1 MIEIKITGNSIP
13 ELADK
18 LLAMGR
24 AMQAQS
30 SHAADNAAR
39 EAMQA
44 ERDRARATIN
54 PEQIAAVA
62 DASAPT
68 LVEAERILKEK
79 RTRKKAEPA
88 PVTVVEDAAEE
99 QVDAETGEVTEGTV
113 PHIDDAM
120 AATLKAV
127 ERVGRDKV
135 VAILSQF
142 GAAKARDVPEAQRA
156 EYITML
162 GDA

>member
-18 LLAMGR
+18 LLAMGSALR
-24 AMQAQS
+24 VQS
-30 SHAADNAAR
+30 VNDADNAAR

-44 ERDRARATIN
+44 ERGRARA
-54 PEQIAAVA
+54 EIAAA
-62 DASAPT
+62 AAEAPT
-68 LVEAERILKEK
+68 LPEIIQAEAEEIATAK
-79 RTRKKAEPA
+79 RTRKKAEQA
-88 PVTVVEDAAEE
+88 PVTVVEDAVEE
-99 QVDAETGEVTEGTV
+99 QVDNATGEVTEAAV
-113 PHIDDAM
+113 PHIDEAM

-127 ERVGRDKV
+127 ECVGRDKV

-142 GAAKARDVPEAQRA
+142 GAAKARDVPDAQRA
-156 EYITML
+156 EYIKLL